1 LFKFIS
7 HPTLKLPNSMH
18 NQSNPSDLPGEHLNE
33 LSKLLGHTSEKFAK
47 IAHLKND
54 YVANYLIGFLGES
67 DLRMLQEKEYLQDMM
82 NGLIALKWQYIH
94 DISYEVS
101 YAKLHDSSPATQAEF
116 DAVLRELLL
125 LPKISVAQN

>member
-1 LFKFIS
+1 MLKITL
-7 HPTLKLPNSMH
+7 HPTFKQSNPMH
-18 NQSNPSDLPGEHLNE
+18 NQSNPSDGPSKHLNE

-116 DAVLRELLL
+116 DTVLRELLL
-125 LPKISVAQN
+125 LPKISDAQN